1 MATYT
6 SIPAFTSGQV
16 LTSSVMNDVKNNLD
30 LSNAQ
35 SAYPYRNLIYNGAM
49 QITQRAAVG
58 SAQTGKTTSGF
69 YTADRFEHIISSL
82 GTWTDT
88 TIAEAPTGSGFRN
101 SFKVECTTADAS
113 PAAGDYMLVR
123 QQLEGQ
129 DLQRIAK
136 GTSSAQALVLT
147 FWVRSNVTGT
157 YVVELQDLDNTRS
170 ISKSYTVSASA
181 TWEKKEITFAADTTG
196 VLDNDNAASMSLN
209 FWLGAGTTYT
219 SGTLATSWGAQ
230 TNANR
235 AVGQTNLASATSQYW
250 QITGVQLEVGSVSTP
265 FEFLPFGDELA
276 RCQRYYYRSSPSSS
290 GYARFAMGQAT
301 TTAIADFVLPL
312 PVPMRT
318 APTSIDT
325 TSTASNYGMTNAAG
339 ILGVVTVLP
348 ALIANQSTASV
359 AVFSATMST
368 ASVSL
373 TAGHATTLLANNNST
388 AFIGF
393 SAEL

>member
-69 YTADRFEHIISSL
+69 YTADRFQHIISSL

-88 TIAEAPTGSGFRN
+88 TVAEAPTGSGFRN

-157 YVVELQDLDNTRS
+157 FIVELEDLDNTRS

-196 VLDNDNAASMSLN
+196 AFDNDNAASASLN

-219 SGTLATSWGAQ
+219 SGTLATNWGAQ

-250 QITGVQLEVGSVSTP
+250 QITGVQLEAGSVSTP
-265 FEFLPFGDELA
+265 FEFLPYETELA
-276 RCQRYYYRSSPSSS
+276 KCQRYYYRVTNNGNGSQIAYGAAYSSTNVQVFVPFPIQMRTVPTTCDTTGATGDYGVTNATGGGLAVSVAPSFTSAAASTAHGGYLMLTVSS
-290 GYARFAMGQAT
+290 G
-301 TTAIADFVLPL
+301 
-312 PVPMRT
+312 
-318 APTSIDT
+318 
-325 TSTASNYGMTNAAG
+325 
-339 ILGVVTVLP
+339 
-348 ALIANQSTASV
+348 
-359 AVFSATMST
+359 
-368 ASVSL
+368 L
-373 TAGHATTLLANNNST
+373 TAGNVSVFYFRST
-388 AFIGF
+388 GGYLGF

>member
-69 YTADRFEHIISSL
+69 YTADRFQHIISSL

-157 YVVELQDLDNTRS
+157 YVVELEDLDNTRS

-196 VLDNDNAASMSLN
+196 AFDNDNAASASLN

-219 SGTLATSWGAQ
+219 SGTLATNWGAQ

-250 QITGVQLEVGSVSTP
+250 QITGVQLEAGSVSTP
-265 FEFLPFGDELA
+265 FEFLPYGDELA
-276 RCQRYYYRSSPSSS
+276 RCQRYYFRNTAGAIFSRIGS
-290 GYARFAMGQAT
+290 GVVANTTQAT
-301 TTAIADFVLPL
+301 ILLYL
-312 PVPMRT
+312 PVPMRAGIT
-318 APTSIDT
+318 AVDFSTLRLFEPGGTAYAVTAAAVDMASAFTPTILVT
-325 TSTASNYGMTNAAG
+325 IGTAS
-339 ILGVVTVLP
+339 LTVP
-348 ALIANQSTASV
+348 RV
-359 AVFSATMST
+359 AELQA
-368 ASVSL
+368 
-373 TAGHATTLLANNNST
+373 NNST
-388 AFIGF
+388 AAYLGV

>member
-6 SIPAFTSGQV
+6 TIPAFTSGQV

-30 LSNAQ
+30 LGNAQ

-58 SAQTGKTTSGF
+58 SAQTSKTTSGF
-69 YTADRFEHIISSL
+69 YTADRFQHIISSL

-157 YVVELQDLDNTRS
+157 YVVELEDLDNTRS

-196 VLDNDNAASMSLN
+196 AFDNDNAASMSLN
-209 FWLGAGTTYT
+209 FWLGSGTTYT

-250 QITGVQLEVGSVSTP
+250 QVTGVQLEVGSVSTP
-265 FEFLPFGDELA
+265 FEFLPYETDLA
-276 RCQRYYYRSSPSSS
+276 KCQRYYYRVSATATSTFARF
-290 GYARFAMGQAT
+290 GYARGDSAT
-301 TTAIADFVLPL
+301 TIELQVYH
-312 PVPMRT
+312 PVPLRT
-318 APTSIDT
+318 LASAVTTTGSISSDSGAITGSTMQTSGCSTNISAVALTVASATLGTFYRVYGNNDA
-325 TSTASNYGMTNAAG
+325 TAS
-339 ILGVVTVLP
+339 I
-348 ALIANQSTASV
+348 AL
-359 AVFSATMST
+359 
-368 ASVSL
+368 
-373 TAGHATTLLANNNST
+373 
-388 AFIGF
+388 

>member
-6 SIPAFTSGQV
+6 TIPTFTSGQV
-16 LTSSVMNDVKNNLD
+16 LTSAVMNDVKNNLD
-30 LSNAQ
+30 LTNAQ

-69 YTADRFEHIISSL
+69 YTADRFQHVISSL

-129 DLQRIAK
+129 DLQRLAK

-157 YVVELQDLDNTRS
+157 YIVELEDLDNTRS

-196 VLDNDNAASMSLN
+196 VLDNDNAASASLN

-219 SGTLATSWGAQ
+219 SGTLATNWGAQ

-250 QITGVQLEVGSVSTP
+250 QITGVQLEVGSVSSP
-265 FEFLPFGDELA
+265 YEFLPYGDELA
-276 RCQRYYYRSSPSSS
+276 RCQRYYETGSVHLLRQNNDTLRDSWEPVQYRVRKRATPSAVSNTNTNTVNVSVCTLVNHDDTS
-290 GYARFAMGQAT
+290 GYVQWR
-301 TTAIADFVLPL
+301 
-312 PVPMRT
+312 
-318 APTSIDT
+318 
-325 TSTASNYGMTNAAG
+325 STASTDFRAFVSY
-339 ILGVVTVLP
+339 TV
-348 ALIANQSTASV
+348 
-359 AVFSATMST
+359 
-368 ASVSL
+368 
-373 TAGHATTLLANNNST
+373 
-388 AFIGF
+388 

>member
-6 SIPAFTSGQV
+6 TIPAFTSGQV
-16 LTSSVMNDVKNNLD
+16 LTSSVMNDIKNNLD
-30 LSNAQ
+30 LGNAQ

-69 YTADRFEHIISSL
+69 YTADRFQHIISSL

-129 DLQRIAK
+129 DLQRLAK

-157 YVVELQDLDNTRS
+157 FIVELEDLDNTRS

-196 VLDNDNAASMSLN
+196 VLDNDNNASMSLN

-235 AVGQTNLASATSQYW
+235 AVGQVNLASATSQYW
-250 QITGVQLEVGSVSTP
+250 QVTGVQLEVGSVSTP
-265 FEFLPFGDELA
+265 FEFLPYGDELA
-276 RCQRYYYRSSPSSS
+276 RCQRYYYRLTSEVAGIAYIGTGLSFSTTQAAVTTTFPTTLRIVPTALETS
-290 GYARFAMGQAT
+290 GTASHFGVLNGTAGGVACSVVPAFNTATRFVATITLTVGAGLTAGQAT
-301 TTAIADFVLPL
+301 LTYFN
-312 PVPMRT
+312 
-318 APTSIDT
+318 S
-325 TSTASNYGMTNAAG
+325 TSTAY
-339 ILGVVTVLP
+339 
-348 ALIANQSTASV
+348 
-359 AVFSATMST
+359 
-368 ASVSL
+368 
-373 TAGHATTLLANNNST
+373 LAW
-388 AFIGF
+388 

>member
-6 SIPAFTSGQV
+6 NIPTFTSGQV
-16 LTSSVMNDVKNNLD
+16 LTSAVMNDVKNNLD
-30 LSNAQ
+30 LTNAQ

-69 YTADRFEHIISSL
+69 YTADRFQHVISSL

-136 GTSSAQALVLT
+136 GTSSAQELVLT

-157 YVVELQDLDNTRS
+157 FIVELEDLDNTRS

-196 VLDNDNAASMSLN
+196 AFDNDNAASASLN

-219 SGTLATSWGAQ
+219 SGTLATNWGAQ

-250 QITGVQLEVGSVSTP
+250 QITGVQLEVGSVSSP
-265 FEFLPFGDELA
+265 FEFLPYETELNKCLRYFVSFGGTAAYERIGFGSAISTTNALIYTPFQVPMRA
-276 RCQRYYYRSSPSSS
+276 APTAVSSS
-290 GYARFAMGQAT
+290 GNFNVSDGVSGAAAT
-301 TTAIADFVLPL
+301 GVSINTNHSC
-312 PVPMRT
+312 
-318 APTSIDT
+318 PTSGWSNWT
-325 TSTASNYGMTNAAG
+325 VASGLTQYRPYGIEA
-339 ILGVVTVLP
+339 
-348 ALIANQSTASV
+348 
-359 AVFSATMST
+359 
-368 ASVSL
+368 
-373 TAGHATTLLANNNST
+373 NNST
-388 AFIGF
+388 ASRFSF

>member
-6 SIPAFTSGQV
+6 TIPAFTSGQV

-30 LSNAQ
+30 LANAQ
-35 SAYPYRNLIYNGAM
+35 SAYPYRSLLYNGAM

-69 YTADRFEHIISSL
+69 YTADRFQHIISSL

-157 YVVELQDLDNTRS
+157 FIVELEDLDNTRS

-196 VLDNDNAASMSLN
+196 AFDNDNAASASLN

-219 SGTLATSWGAQ
+219 SGTLATNWGAQ

-250 QITGVQLEVGSVSTP
+250 QITGVQLEAGSVSTP
-265 FEFLPFGDELA
+265 FEFLPYGDELR
-276 RCQRYYYRSSPSSS
+276 RCQRYYYRVSAASSQSN
-290 GYARFAMGQAT
+290 GYWRFACGQAT
-301 TTAIADFVLPL
+301 GTTTSDVGVALPT
-312 PVPMRT
+312 MRRD
-318 APTSIDT
+318 PTTLDT
-325 TSTASNYGMTNAAG
+325 TGTASNYAMLSSTGTIIA
-339 ILGVVTVLP
+339 LSSVP
-348 ALIANQSTASV
+348 AFISNQQQPT
-359 AVFSATMST
+359 FSALSCPV
-368 ASVSL
+368 ASGL
-373 TAGHATTLLANNNST
+373 TAGNATFLVANNNTT
-388 AFIGF
+388 AYLGF
-393 SAEL
+393 GAEL